1 MELSKTKMNI
11 YATLGAAK
19 MRRKHG
25 LFVAEGRKCVSDLMR
40 SFSPVS
46 LIIEKGS
53 SCESDWSYHAADAAF
68 DVCVASPEQMNKIS
82 NLSTHTDVIGIFKLP
97 ERSAVADYEL
107 PHGLYMMLDGVQ
119 DPGNLGTIIRTCHWF
134 GISKIFASHDTV
146 DVFNPK
152 TLQATMGS
160 AGRVEVIYCNL
171 GDVIDANPSL
181 PVYGT
186 LLEGTDIFSTVLDN
200 SGFIVMGNEGK
211 GLSDAIRAKISKPL
225 FIPPA
230 SADHP
235 ESLNVSIA
243 AAIVLSQFVK

>member
-11 YATLGAAK
+11 YATLGSAK

-40 SFSPVS
+40 SFSPVA

-53 SCESDWSYHAADAAF
+53 SCECDWSHIAAGGVP
-68 DVCVASPEQMNKIS
+68 DVCVATPEQMNKIS
-82 NLSTHTDVIGIFKLP
+82 NLSTHPDVIGVFKLP
-97 ERSAVADYEL
+97 DSPAVDDFKL
-107 PHGLYMMLDGVQ
+107 PNALYMILDGVQ

-134 GISKIFASHDTV
+134 GISAIFASHDTV

-160 AGRVEVIYCNL
+160 AGRVKVTYCNL
-171 GDVIDANPSL
+171 CDVIDANPSM

-186 LLEGTDIFSTVLDN
+186 LLEGTDIFNTELDN

-211 GLSDAIRAKISKPL
+211 GLSPAMRERISKPL

-230 SADHP
+230 TADHP

>member
-25 LFVAEGRKCVSDLMR
+25 LFMAEGRKCVSDLLR
-40 SFSPVS
+40 SFSPAAILV
-46 LIIEKGS
+46 EKGAS
-53 SCESDWSYHAADAAF
+53 MLPDALFAATDAAPEMY
-68 DVCVASPEQMNKIS
+68 VATPEQMKRIS
-82 NLSTHTDVIGIFKLP
+82 NLSTHSDVIGIFRLP
-97 ERSAVADYEL
+97 EQPANIDYAL
-107 PHGLYMMLDGVQ
+107 PDGLYLMLDGVQ

-134 GISKIFASHDTV
+134 GILKIFASHDTV

-160 AGRVEVIYCNL
+160 AGRVEVTYCNL
-171 GDVIDANPSL
+171 GDVLDANPSL

-186 LLEGTDIFSTVLDN
+186 LLEGVDVFHTELDR
-200 SGFIVMGNEGK
+200 SGFIIMGNEGK
-211 GLSDAIRAKISKPL
+211 GLSADMRKRISKPL

-230 SADHP
+230 TSDHS

-243 AAIVLSQFVK
+243 TAIVISQFVK